1 MFLLPRLRLLRPNL
15 LPTRMCV
22 TFRHPKRTTAQAH
35 GRMAARALATRV
47 VKKEAGYSL
56 QAPRFDYQA
65 QSI

>member
-1 MFLLPRLRLLRPNL
+1 
-15 LPTRMCV
+15 MCV
-22 TFRHPKRTTAQAH
+22 TIRHPKRTTAQAH